1 MARNKKILPRWC
13 KEVQKTLI
21 EKDMTVTDLANNIHT
36 ARTYVSQIVN
46 GSVKAPQIA
55 KLISKEL
62 GLDDIPYHL
71 D

>member
-13 KEVQKTLI
+13 KEVQKALI

-46 GSVKAPQIA
+46 GSVNAPQIA